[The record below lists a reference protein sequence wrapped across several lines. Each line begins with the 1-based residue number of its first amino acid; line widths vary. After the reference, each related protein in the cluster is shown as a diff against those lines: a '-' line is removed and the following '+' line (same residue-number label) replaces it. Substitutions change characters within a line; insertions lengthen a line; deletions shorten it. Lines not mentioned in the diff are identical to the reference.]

1 MPTYRELVNQIESLT
16 KQAEQLRKAE
26 TAQVIVEIKQKMADF
41 GITPADLKGG
51 APRGAA
57 RKPVSP
63 KYRNQKT
70 GETWA
75 GRGKPPKWLA
85 EAEKA
90 GKSRASFLIK

>member
-1 MPTYRELVNQIESLT
+1 MPTYLELVAQIESLT
-16 KQAEQLRKAE
+16 KQAEQLREAE
-26 TAQVIVEIKQKMADF
+26 VAQVIAEIRQKMADF
-41 GITPADLKGG
+41 GITLADLKGG
-51 APRGAA
+51 ASNGAA

-70 GETWA
+70 GETWT
-75 GRGKPPKWLA
+75 GRGKPPRWLA